1 MPKSN
6 RSSSKPGTR
15 LQTDARLVVPAVQ
28 LRDDSNRHAKNME
41 ESKNSW
47 LEKASPKS
55 NGRKEI
61 SELRAAERDKRKQNA
76 DFKTSQQVF

>member
-1 MPKSN
+1 M
-6 RSSSKPGTR
+6 
-15 LQTDARLVVPAVQ
+15 Q

-47 LEKASPKS
+47 LEKASHKS

-61 SELRAAERDKRKQNA
+61 SELRAAER
-76 DFKTSQQVF
+76 